1 MVPDETL
8 RRYTNIMR
16 LLHKIR
22 YVLFFDESLTRDDRR
37 MLENYKNTLE
47 PERQALYKA
56 IETDHDYL
64 HSYSDFVKRRNA
76 L

>member
-22 YVLFFDESLTRDDRR
+22 YVLFFDESLTQEDRR

-47 PERQALYKA
+47 PERQALHKA
-56 IETDHDYL
+56 VETDHDYL